1 MTLCLPLIR
10 WVRCAPMPCLLP
22 SIVSSYD
29 CSVSYKSGIASVTL
43 FITASFNC
51 RRFLLHSS
59 SHLKRTPFFII
70 LYIGLVKSAYL
81 GIHFLL
87 NPKNP
92 NKLCSVFLSFG
103 AWSSVS
109 ALTLFLSILRPSS
122 FITTPT
128 NFTFFFKKLHFDG
141 ESFMLA

>member
-1 MTLCLPLIR
+1 
-10 WVRCAPMPCLLP
+10 MPCLLP
-22 SIVSSYD
+22 SIVISYD

-43 FITASFNC
+43 LITVSFNC

-59 SHLKRTPFFII
+59 SQLKGTPLFII

-92 NKLCSVFLSFG
+92 NKLCSDFLSLVALSF
-103 AWSSVS
+103 VS
-109 ALTLFLSILRPSS
+109 ALTLPLTILRLSS
-122 FITTPT
+122 FIMTPT
-128 NFTFFFKKLHFDG
+128 NFTSFFRELHFDG
-141 ESFMLA
+141 ESFKEP